1 MQKKLFNPLS
11 VVLAIVLLL
20 SASCQDAPINNSAP
34 ESGKVKS
41 ETIKRSAEDAIEWA
55 IAYKNGESSTD
66 SRSNVTA
73 NLADIKVITTA
84 KSRSETD
91 TLIYVV
97 NYDNNEGY
105 VLVSA
110 SCHTEPILG
119 YVEKGSFD
127 EEKVAENSSYSY
139 FLKAAKRYA
148 SIPKDSLIVP
158 GTPIGKVRHV
168 CDSILPRLEVAWN
181 QYYPEGYFYDNSM
194 CGCVQTA
201 TAQVMSYLEKPTS
214 ITLTYPN
221 RDKNVETIDWSKLK
235 QHKKS
240 SFNCW
245 DCPLTNE
252 EHLVLARLCRQIGF
266 LNNSFT
272 GYNGDVDE
280 NGNPISIGT
289 GVDINNVFNAFET
302 LVPNN
307 IVEKGFSVDG
317 RALYDSLFRNK
328 GVAMVGAPGHAWV
341 CDGGKRDLWYNT
353 FTLIGGSKEEVSG
366 TLYLHYNWG
375 WGGQDNGYFLSTI
388 LNPAKGAEYD
398 EETINHNNYNFS
410 HLNMYIILNK

>member
-1 MQKKLFNPLS
+1 MFLNKL
-11 VVLAIVLLL
+11 
-20 SASCQDAPINNSAP
+20 
-34 ESGKVKS
+34 
-41 ETIKRSAEDAIEWA
+41 
-55 IAYKNGESSTD
+55 
-66 SRSNVTA
+66 
-73 NLADIKVITTA
+73 
-84 KSRSETD
+84 
-91 TLIYVV
+91 
-97 NYDNNEGY
+97 
-105 VLVSA
+105 
-110 SCHTEPILG
+110 
-119 YVEKGSFD
+119 
-127 EEKVAENSSYSY
+127 
-139 FLKAAKRYA
+139 
-148 SIPKDSLIVP
+148 
-158 GTPIGKVRHV
+158 
-168 CDSILPRLEVAWN
+168 
-181 QYYPEGYFYDNSM
+181 
-194 CGCVQTA
+194 
-201 TAQVMSYLEKPTS
+201 
-214 ITLTYPN
+214 
-221 RDKNVETIDWSKLK
+221 
-235 QHKKS
+235 
-240 SFNCW
+240 
-245 DCPLTNE
+245 
-252 EHLVLARLCRQIGF
+252 LVLARLCRQIGF
-266 LNNSFT
+266 LNNSFP